1 MKLTETQS
9 GVVRLDG
16 ALTMDSV
23 ADTQLQL
30 DKMLVNG
37 AMTLD
42 FGGVSHCDSAA
53 LALLLALRRRK
64 DARNIKLSHIPAG
77 LYGLARLYELT
88 PLLELP
94 PETRS

>member
-1 MKLTETQS
+1 MKLSETQS

-30 DKMLVNG
+30 DRMLVNG

-42 FGGVSHCDSAA
+42 FSGVSHCDSAA

-64 DARNIKLSHIPAG
+64 DARNIRLANIPAS

-94 PETRS
+94 PEN